1 MYKKEIDLIKQKLTP
16 LLSNKGKEKEKIIV
30 AIDGMTGS
38 GKSSLAQELSK
49 EYNDA
54 PIFHADDFFLLPE
67 LRTEQRLNEPGGN
80 IHYER
85 MKEEV
90 IDPLIKGKLEDII
103 TYKPFNCRIQNF
115 DKEKNLKIS
124 KINIVEGSYCLNPY
138 FGKYYDLSIF
148 LKINQKDQIERLMKR
163 APKMIDNFIN
173 KWIPLEKKY
182 HDAFNLYENCDIK
195 FEY

>member
-1 MYKKEIDLIKQKLTP
+1 MFKKEIEIINQRINE
-16 LLSNKGKEKEKIIV
+16 LLSNPEKQKIII

-38 GKSSLAQELSK
+38 GKTTLSK
-49 EYNDA
+49 ELSQILNDA

-67 LRTEQRLNEPGGN
+67 LRTEERLKEPGGN

-85 MKEEV
+85 MKKEV
-90 IDPLIKGKLEDII
+90 IDPLINGKINDII
-103 TYKPFNCRIQNF
+103 KYKPFNCRIQDF
-115 DKEKNLKIS
+115 GEEKSLKIN

-148 LKINQKDQIERLMKR
+148 LRINQKEQIERLTKR

-182 HDAFNLYENCDIK
+182 HEAFNLYEKCDIK
-195 FEY
+195 FDY

>member
-1 MYKKEIDLIKQKLTP
+1 MFKKEIEIIKQKIKS
-16 LLSNKGKEKEKIIV
+16 LLSNKEKDKIII

-38 GKSSLAQELSK
+38 GKTTLSQELIK
-49 EYNDA
+49 EYDNV
-54 PIFHADDFFLLPE
+54 PIFHADDFLFLPK
-67 LRTEQRLNEPGGN
+67 LRTEERLNEPGGN

-85 MKEEV
+85 MKKEV
-90 IDPLIKGKLEDII
+90 ISPLIEGKIGDLIK
-103 TYKPFNCRIQNF
+103 YKPYNCRIQNF
-115 DKEKNLKIS
+115 GEEKILKVN
-124 KINIVEGSYCLNPY
+124 KINIIEGSYCLNPY

-148 LKINQKDQIERLMKR
+148 LRINQKEQIERLTKR

-195 FEY
+195 FDY

>member
-1 MYKKEIDLIKQKLTP
+1 MYKNEIEQIKQKVEVLLKENKKEI
-16 LLSNKGKEKEKIIV
+16 IV
-30 AIDGMTGS
+30 IAIDGMTGS
-38 GKSSLAQELSK
+38 GKTTLAEELSQA
-49 EYNDA
+49 YSA
-54 PIFHADDFFLLPE
+54 PIFHADDYFLPPE
-67 LRTEQRLNEPGGN
+67 LRTEERLNEPGGN

-85 MKEEV
+85 MKKEV
-90 IDPLIKGKLEDII
+90 ISPLIKGKIGDLIK
-103 TYKPFNCRIQNF
+103 YKPYNCRIQNF
-115 DKEKNLKIS
+115 GEEKILKIN

-148 LKINQKDQIERLMKR
+148 LRINQKEQIERLTKR

-195 FEY
+195 FDY

>member
-1 MYKKEIDLIKQKLTP
+1 MFKKEIEIIKQKIKS
-16 LLSNKGKEKEKIIV
+16 LLSNKEKDKIII

-38 GKSSLAQELSK
+38 GKTTLSQELIK
-49 EYNDA
+49 EYDNI

-67 LRTEQRLNEPGGN
+67 LRTEKRLNEPGGN

-85 MKEEV
+85 MKKEV
-90 IDPLIKGKLEDII
+90 IEPLIKGKIGDLIK
-103 TYKPFNCRIQNF
+103 YKPYNCRIQNF
-115 DKEKNLKIS
+115 GEEKILKIN

-148 LKINQKDQIERLMKR
+148 LRINQKEQIERLTKR

-195 FEY
+195 FDY

>member
-1 MYKKEIDLIKQKLTP
+1 MYKKEIEVIKEKLTP
-16 LLSNKGKEKEKIIV
+16 LLTNSKKEKIII

-38 GKSSLAQELSK
+38 GKSTLAKELSQ
-49 EYNDA
+49 EYNNA

-67 LRTEQRLNEPGGN
+67 LRTEERLNEPGGN

-85 MKEEV
+85 MKKEV
-90 IDPLIKGKLEDII
+90 IDPLIEGKISDLIK
-103 TYKPFNCRIQNF
+103 YKPFNCRIQNF
-115 DKEKNLKIS
+115 DDEKNLKIN

-148 LKINQKDQIERLMKR
+148 LKINEKEQIERLTKR
-163 APKMIDNFIN
+163 APKMINNFIN

-182 HDAFNLYENCDIK
+182 HDAFNLYEKCYIK
-195 FEY
+195 F

>member
-1 MYKKEIDLIKQKLTP
+1 MYKKEIELIKQKLTP
-16 LLSNKGKEKEKIIV
+16 LLSNKEKEKIII

-38 GKSSLAQELSK
+38 GKTSLAQELSQ
-49 EYNDA
+49 EYNA

-90 IDPLIKGKLEDII
+90 IEPLIKGKINDII
-103 TYKPFNCRIQNF
+103 NYKPFNCKIQNF
-115 DKEKNLKIS
+115 DKEKNNKI
-124 KINIVEGSYCLNPY
+124 KEVNIVEGSYCLNPY

-148 LKINQKDQIERLMKR
+148 LKINQKEQIERLTKR

-182 HDAFNLYENCDIK
+182 HDAFNLYEKCDIK
-195 FEY
+195 FDY